1 MKKTVAVWTLSALFS
16 MAFLTACSS
25 SSEKLDE
32 AKEEVTEANEKLEEA
47 QETYLSDI
55 EEYKKETAAKIA
67 ANEQM
72 IDDLEKANSVQYKG
86 KVAELKAENELM
98 KIKMDNYKA
107 QGDDQWEEFKT
118 EFNNDMI
125 ELGQELNEMA
135 TNHKGE

>member
-98 KIKMDNYKA
+98 KIKMSIGLTFRHILIIQDKISFS
-107 QGDDQWEEFKT
+107 QLPQKT
-118 EFNNDMI
+118 YLIN
-125 ELGQELNEMA
+125 
-135 TNHKGE
+135 

>member
-1 MKKTVAVWTLSALFS
+1 MKKAVAVWSLSALFS

-32 AKEEVTEANEKLEEA
+32 AKEDVTEANDKLEEA
-47 QETYLSDI
+47 QEAYLSDI
-55 EEYKKETAAKIA
+55 VEYKKETAAKIA
-67 ANEQM
+67 VNEQL
-72 IDDLEKANSVQYKG
+72 IADLEKANSAQHKG

-107 QGDDQWEEFKT
+107 QGDGQWQEFKE

-125 ELGQELNEMA
+125 ELGQELKEMM
-135 TNHKGE
+135 NSK